1 MGKMMTN
8 LIITALGVGSVL
20 FLMKSD
26 VRHGSAMLRRNV
38 KTIRAWLE
46 DEGASAAARSGCVRR
61 SLLSVV
67 LVSPVLALTLGHPLQ
82 AVGDPH

>member
-1 MGKMMTN
+1 VGKMMTN

-46 DEGASAAARSGCVRR
+46 DEGASAAARSGYVA
-61 SLLSVV
+61 
-67 LVSPVLALTLGHPLQ
+67 ALPFLRGGSHTGDTCTPQ
-82 AVGDPH
+82 ADSDPH